1 MASDRGS
8 CTNVA
13 STGLVKKLNLM
24 TLKHLSSYKLQSL
37 NDCGEVTVNKQVLVS
52 FSIGNYDEVMY
63 NVVVMRTRHILLG

>member
-1 MASDRGS
+1 MASDGGS

-13 STGLVKKLNLM
+13 STSLVKKLNLM
-24 TLKHLSSYKLQSL
+24 TLKHLSSYKLQLL

-63 NVVVMRTRHILLG
+63 NVVLMRT